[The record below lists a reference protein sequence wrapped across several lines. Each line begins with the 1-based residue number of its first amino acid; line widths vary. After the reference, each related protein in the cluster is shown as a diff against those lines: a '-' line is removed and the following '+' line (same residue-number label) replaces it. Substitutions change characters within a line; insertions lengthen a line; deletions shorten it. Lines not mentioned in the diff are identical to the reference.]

1 MKNRNPVH
9 FPADCSDFR
18 QAIRKKITGLL
29 VFESVLLYHISG
41 KRSDGVV
48 LRRAF
53 ELKKHQMIA
62 GWVFSMTIKTDL
74 GYIEMIN
81 EVMAGIAG
89 YAASSCFGVKGMT
102 IRSMSDGLAHLLGR
116 ENQSRGVKVTE
127 APDGGVNIDLHIAVE
142 HGVNVATVCR
152 SIISEV
158 RYHVERLT
166 GVDVKNVDI
175 YVESIRAD

>member
-1 MKNRNPVH
+1 
-9 FPADCSDFR
+9 
-18 QAIRKKITGLL
+18 
-29 VFESVLLYHISG
+29 
-41 KRSDGVV
+41 
-48 LRRAF
+48 
-53 ELKKHQMIA
+53 
-62 GWVFSMTIKTDL
+62 MTIKTDL
-74 GYIEMIN
+74 GYIEITN

-102 IRSMSDGLAHLLGR
+102 SAPFRTGWRICSDA

-142 HGVNVATVCR
+142 HGVNIATVCR